1 MCRQKGLRLTGQ
13 RRAVIDIIAGLRD
26 HPDTEELHR
35 RARAEDARI
44 SLATVYRTMTVLV
57 GAGILTRH
65 SFEDG
70 RSRYELAGRPHHDHL
85 IDRKSG
91 KVIEF
96 RSPEIE
102 KLEAEIAA
110 RHGYR
115 VVDHRLEIYVEPI
128 GVAARQ
134 DRSSSGK

>member
-1 MCRQKGLRLTGQ
+1 MCRQNGLRMTGQ

-35 RARAEDARI
+35 RVRAEDARI
-44 SLATVYRTMTVLV
+44 SLTTVYRTMTVLV
-57 GAGILTRH
+57 DAGILIRH

-70 RSRYELAGRPHHDHL
+70 RSRYELADRPHHDHL
-85 IDRKSG
+85 IDRKTG

-96 RSPEIE
+96 RSREIE
-102 KLEAEIAA
+102 KLEVEIAA

-128 GVAARQ
+128 EVADRR
-134 DRSSSGK
+134 DRSSTGA